1 MCVCVTRWEIAKSF
15 ARCLIDS
22 FLCILVVRYDVM
34 YMFVGMRIT
43 LEGKLIDDDDLYV
56 CMYVYVLADR
66 YQPAEEQ
73 RYWFVFSVRFSSELS
88 KGTKSLIIDRP
99 DLRISGI
106 RLQSCIIARISVQ
119 LTAVVILLTQLRT
132 VQIDCSLSHCVV
144 YLRHRA
150 RDIGDNACFSN
161 KIECSYCY

>member
-73 RYWFVFSVRFSSELS
+73 RYWSVFPMRFSSELS
-88 KGTKSLIIDRP
+88 KGTKKSDHRP
-99 DLRISGI
+99 PRSKDIWHSP
-106 RLQSCIIARISVQ
+106 S
-119 LTAVVILLTQLRT
+119 
-132 VQIDCSLSHCVV
+132 VV
-144 YLRHRA
+144 YNSQ
-150 RDIGDNACFSN
+150 DIGSVDCCCNFIDS
-161 KIECSYCY
+161 IEDSLN